1 LNWVFDFYKKTITAL
16 THIHIYPCPVVF
28 RSADTLSLEG
38 VETMMRRPGL
48 AENVLMECV
57 VSRGVKELVILAEG
71 NGREIKEMGQQ

>member
-1 LNWVFDFYKKTITAL
+1 
-16 THIHIYPCPVVF
+16 
-28 RSADTLSLEG
+28 
-38 VETMMRRPGL
+38 MMRRPGL